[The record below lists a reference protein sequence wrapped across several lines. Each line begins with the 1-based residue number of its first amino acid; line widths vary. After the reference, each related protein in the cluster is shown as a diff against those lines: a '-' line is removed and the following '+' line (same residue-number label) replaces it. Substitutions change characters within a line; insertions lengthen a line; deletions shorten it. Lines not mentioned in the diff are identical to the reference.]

1 MFKYNN
7 KNYWKVK
14 YSYFKLER
22 QFNLIDANI
31 LYMLKFYHI
40 KLLAL
45 LFWKFYLIFLYFWNF
60 FKKTKIYYFLLNKLI
75 MLINNK

>member
-7 KNYWKVK
+7 KNYRKVK

-45 LFWKFYLIFLYFWNF
+45 LFWFTFLSIGSTTFRDLTFVIKN
-60 FKKTKIYYFLLNKLI
+60 
-75 MLINNK
+75 